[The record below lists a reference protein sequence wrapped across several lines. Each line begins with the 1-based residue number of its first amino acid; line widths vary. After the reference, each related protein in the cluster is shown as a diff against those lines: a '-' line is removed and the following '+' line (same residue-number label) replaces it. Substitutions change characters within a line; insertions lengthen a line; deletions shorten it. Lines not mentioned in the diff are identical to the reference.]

1 MHEKLEEKFVWNR
14 VEEIEWEKESQW
26 NAMPSYFIINK
37 KNNLLKISPYNI
49 LWKNIFTLK
58 NQMNATSATIIIIIL
73 NVNAVFLGAV
83 QNVLIIFIF

>member
-1 MHEKLEEKFVWNR
+1 
-14 VEEIEWEKESQW
+14 
-26 NAMPSYFIINK
+26 MPSYFIINK

-58 NQMNATSATIIIIIL
+58 NQMNATSATINIMVFL

-83 QNVLIIFIF
+83 HAIVCNAPPVAIGESSL

>member
-1 MHEKLEEKFVWNR
+1 MKNCVEKLLWNR

-58 NQMNATSATIIIIIL
+58 NQMNATSATINIMIFL
-73 NVNAVFLGAV
+73 NVNAVFLDVV
-83 QNVLIIFIF
+83 QNVFIIFIF